1 MSHHTEALVAVAAL
15 IMWSVYR
22 RVRRTLRWQPLAKRR
37 LAVRGSLFVVVGVLL
52 LVTTLQRP
60 AIVWWDAAGAVAGAV
75 LAWLAV
81 RNTRYERRAD
91 GWYYRPHGA
100 IGALVILL
108 FLARL
113 AYRVTAAEALW
124 NGQGTAGGGQCLRA
138 ERMRPLRR
146 RTPPIRGRPVPCLFW
161 WPITP
166 CTFSRW
172 PGADPGRRMSLR
184 TADPQ
189 RGLADTHV
197 ADSSSVV
204 RPLGG
209 AWSNPQGGAVWS
221 RPARISGRSR
231 QSACP
236 GS

>member
-52 LVTTLQRP
+52 LVNTLQRP

-124 NGQGTAGGGQCLRA
+124 NGQGTAGGG
-138 ERMRPLRR
+138 
-146 RTPPIRGRPVPCLFW
+146 PVPAG
-161 WPITP
+161 
-166 CTFSRW
+166 
-172 PGADPGRRMSLR
+172 GAHASAAAAY
-184 TADPQ
+184 TADPWTAGAMFVLVAYYAVYFLAMAR
-189 RGLADTHV
+189 RGPRPEDV
-197 ADSSSVV
+197 AEN
-204 RPLGG
+204 G
-209 AWSNPQGGAVWS
+209 
-221 RPARISGRSR
+221 
-231 QSACP
+231 
-236 GS
+236 